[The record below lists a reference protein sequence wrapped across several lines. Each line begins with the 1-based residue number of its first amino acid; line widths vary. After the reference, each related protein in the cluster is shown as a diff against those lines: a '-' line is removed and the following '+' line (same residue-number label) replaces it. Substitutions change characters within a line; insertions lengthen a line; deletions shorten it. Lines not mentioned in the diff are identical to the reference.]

1 MQNKD
6 KINAKLERKP
16 KKKNENKKKIN
27 RGNTQWKNGIDKV
40 MNKNGNSG
48 SSGNEYD
55 NNVRKKNLSLWG
67 SCL

>member
-27 RGNTQWKNGIDKV
+27 RGNTQ
-40 MNKNGNSG
+40 
-48 SSGNEYD
+48 
-55 NNVRKKNLSLWG
+55 
-67 SCL
+67 